1 MVLGI
6 WIIVASL
13 IDPIDRLRRKLSLSR
28 AVLGMTIAH
37 VGLGV
42 CAISISAV
50 ESYTIERDVAL
61 APGESVAL
69 GRYAYR
75 FDSVREIEGP
85 NYDAV
90 EAQFTVLRDG
100 QEVAVLHPEKRY
112 YWVQRAPMTE
122 AGIET
127 RWNVDLFAAISAD
140 LQGGR
145 WSVRAQI
152 RPLINYVWLAAGLM
166 ALGGALAATDRRY
179 RSKEGSR
186 AAATE
191 PAAGATHPAAP

>member
-1 MVLGI
+1 
-6 WIIVASL
+6 
-13 IDPIDRLRRKLSLSR
+13 
-28 AVLGMTIAH
+28 VLGMTIAH
-37 VGLGV
+37 IGLGV
-42 CAISISAV
+42 CAVAISAV

-61 APGESVAL
+61 APGETVSL

-75 FDSVREIEGP
+75 FDSIRETEGP

-100 QEVAVLHPEKRY
+100 QPVAVMHPEQRH
-112 YWVQRAPMTE
+112 YWVTRSNMTE
-122 AGIET
+122 AGIVN
-127 RWNVDLFAAISAD
+127 RWNQDFFGALGGN

-166 ALGGALAATDRRY
+166 ALGGVLAATDRRY
-179 RSKEGSR
+179 RSKEGSKEG
-186 AAATE
+186 ALAPTTE
-191 PAAGATHPAAP
+191 PAPGATHAAAP